1 MKQIILVHGD
11 KGGVG
16 KTQCATRTAAAFEA
30 VGLPLTL
37 VDGDVKNPGLH
48 MLYEDRTTVLDIRT
62 PAGLDALYDIWV
74 ESPHDVLVDMPAGG
88 SDATAKMASGGN
100 AEGMIELYGLLEAID
115 AKAVL
120 LFVIDQS
127 REVLAALRDELE
139 ALSAHRPDWIVV
151 RNHYQERPFTLFEE
165 SQSKQTL
172 LNIGGEVLDMGR
184 LDPSLVEFLGKN
196 DCNLN
201 TIQTRDDA
209 KFLHKLR
216 AKGAL
221 REWITALT
229 SVGLLQGSA
238 DDE

>member
-16 KTQCATRTAAAFEA
+16 KTQCATRTAAAFDE
-30 VGLPLTL
+30 VGRPLTL

-88 SDATAKMASGGN
+88 SDATAKMTSGGN
-100 AEGMIELYGLLEAID
+100 AEGMIDLYGLLEAIN

-139 ALSAHRPDWIVV
+139 ALSAHQPDWIVV
-151 RNHYQERPFTLFEE
+151 RNHYQERPFSLFEE

-172 LNIGGEVLDMGR
+172 LDIGGEVLDMGR

-201 TIQTRDDA
+201 TIQTHDDA

-221 REWITALT
+221 REWITALA
-229 SVGLLQGSA
+229 SVGLLQRSV